1 MAGADG
7 DALQDGLLEVLAKSL
22 KKGKAFE
29 YPDLFAKPSFKVIDL
44 VPWADHVEVVLKC
57 SPSVKIAKMKLA
69 QAFYTVDGR
78 LDGKASLQP
87 TGRLRSEWAHKC
99 ACNLSDMPSA
109 LRAAWRQQ
117 PKVSRCILHLVWHRI
132 CISEYI

>member
-29 YPDLFAKPSFKVIDL
+29 YPDLFAKPSFKVSELI
-44 VPWADHVEVVLKC
+44 PWADHVEVVLRC
-57 SPSVKIAKMKLA
+57 SPSAKLPKLKLA
-69 QAFYTVDGR
+69 HAFYTVDGR

-87 TGRLRSEWAHKC
+87 AGRLKSEWAHKC
-99 ACNLSDMPSA
+99 ACNLSDMASA

-117 PKVSRCILHLVWHRI
+117 PRVSRHVLHPCRV
-132 CISEYI
+132 C